1 MKHIL
6 VLSAFIAL
14 FAVSCKEDKKEHL
27 TRFKMQQVLFD
38 IYLAESYS
46 TFVPKDSALRKTEKN
61 LDSLAIYYQR
71 IFKSHNIT
79 PRQFE
84 ESMSWYKEHPE
95 ELDSIYTRLIPESSR
110 GFTRRWS
117 LQFI

>member
-1 MKHIL
+1 MKQIL
-6 VLSAFIAL
+6 VLFAFITL
-14 FAVSCKEDKKEHL
+14 SAVSCKQEKTEHL
-27 TRFKMQQVLFD
+27 SRFKMQQLLFD

-61 LDSLAIYYQR
+61 LDSLAIFYQM
-71 IFKSHNIT
+71 IFKSHHIT

-95 ELDSIYTRLIPESSR
+95 ELDSIYTRLIPEISKLD
-110 GFTRRWS
+110 GVY
-117 LQFI
+117 